1 MINSWL
7 SWFNWRNLFYRGRS
21 LENLY
26 GTTPFASG
34 AVWPDGE
41 IKRSPNLTVSSLNN
55 SHNNFYLKGLV
66 LQSSPNCQCIFGQLW
81 WKNVTQNLQKSPTSG
96 HTDREQLVY
105 NSNGRAAHQSLSLDR
120 LEFTYLRSERYFANQ
135 SSRKSFCCLRLVQTR
150 VIICMRNL
158 HQLGTFLLTAVS
170 YALYLL
176 ILAYIGVHWFT
187 LYKLHLFYA
196 HVWTSL

>member
-1 MINSWL
+1 MYIWASLVKNMSPKTYKNRPHLVTLIGSNWSITAMGVRPIN
-7 SWFNWRNLFYRGRS
+7 R
-21 LENLY
+21 
-26 GTTPFASG
+26 
-34 AVWPDGE
+34 
-41 IKRSPNLTVSSLNN
+41 
-55 SHNNFYLKGLV
+55 
-66 LQSSPNCQCIFGQLW
+66 
-81 WKNVTQNLQKSPTSG
+81 
-96 HTDREQLVY
+96 
-105 NSNGRAAHQSLSLDR
+105 SLSLDR

-196 HVWTSL
+196 HV